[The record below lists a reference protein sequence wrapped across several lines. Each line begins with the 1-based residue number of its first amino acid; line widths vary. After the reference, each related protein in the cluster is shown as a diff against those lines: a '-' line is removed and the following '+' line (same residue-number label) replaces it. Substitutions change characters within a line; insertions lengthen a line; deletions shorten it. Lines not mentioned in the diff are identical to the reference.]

1 MNLNKVLLVG
11 RVVKDI
17 ELRTTPQGQ
26 SVASFPLAT
35 NRVWND
41 KMGQKQEET
50 EFHNVVVWG
59 RQAEICKQYV
69 QKGKLLMIEG
79 RIKTRSWDAPNGERK
94 YRTEVIA
101 ERVQFGPKSGDQPQA
116 TQFGGGQD
124 AFSQELPK
132 VQQED
137 VPVIDLPEDEV
148 MPMDEAPF

>member
-1 MNLNKVLLVG
+1 MNLNKVFLIG

-17 ELRTTPQGQ
+17 ELRVTPQGQ

-41 KMGQKQEET
+41 KMGQKQEEV

-79 RIKTRSWDAPNGERK
+79 RIKTRSWDAPSGERK

-101 ERVQFGPKSGDQPQA
+101 ERVQFGPKSGDQESFAQA
-116 TQFGGGQD
+116 QRQTD
-124 AFSQELPK
+124 FSQDVPR
-132 VQQED
+132 QED
-137 VPVIDLPEDEV
+137 VPIVDLADDGATPDENI
-148 MPMDEAPF
+148 PF

>member
-1 MNLNKVLLVG
+1 M
-11 RVVKDI
+11 VKDI
-17 ELRTTPQGQ
+17 ELRVTPQGQ

-41 KMGQKQEET
+41 KTGQKQEEV

-79 RIKTRSWDAPNGERK
+79 RIKTRSWDAPTGEKK

-101 ERVQFGPKSGDQPQA
+101 ERVQFGPKSGDQESFAQSQRQA
-116 TQFGGGQD
+116 SD
-124 AFSQELPK
+124 FSQDQPL
-132 VQQED
+132 QED
-137 VPVIDLPEDEV
+137 VPIVDLADESLS
-148 MPMDEAPF
+148 PDENIPF

>member
-1 MNLNKVLLVG
+1 MNLNKVFLIG

-17 ELRTTPQGQ
+17 ELRVTPQGQ

-59 RQAEICKQYV
+59 RQAETCKQYV

-79 RIKTRSWDAPNGERK
+79 RIKTRSWDAPTGERK

-101 ERVQFGPKSGDQPQA
+101 DRVQFGPKSGDQEQFSRPQ
-116 TQFGGGQD
+116 GKSDYSQD
-124 AFSQELPK
+124 APL
-132 VQQED
+132 QED
-137 VPVIDLPEDEV
+137 VPILDIADETVPTGEDLP
-148 MPMDEAPF
+148 F

>member
-1 MNLNKVLLVG
+1 MNLNKIFLIG

-17 ELRTTPQGQ
+17 ELRVTPQGQ

-41 KMGQKQEET
+41 KMGQKQEEV

-79 RIKTRSWDAPNGERK
+79 RIKTRSWDAPSGEKK

-101 ERVQFGPKSGDQPQA
+101 ERVQFGPKSGDQESFAQTQRQA
-116 TQFGGGQD
+116 GD
-124 AFSQELPK
+124 FSQDRSS
-132 VQQED
+132 QED
-137 VPVIDLPEDEV
+137 VPIVDLTDDNVPPDENI
-148 MPMDEAPF
+148 PF